1 MVAVLSRRMGAEC
14 LRASSRVQAVRAEP
28 RMRRLCA
35 SAVRVEAVR
44 VEAVRVEAVRV
55 VSRMGAESLSTSA
68 NRVTEH
74 K

>member
-1 MVAVLSRRMGAEC
+1 VVAVLSRRMAAEC

-44 VEAVRVEAVRV
+44 VEAVRV

>member
-1 MVAVLSRRMGAEC
+1 VAVLSRRMGAEC
-14 LRASSRVQAVRAEP
+14 LRASSRVQAVRAES

-35 SAVRVEAVR
+35 SAVR